1 MSLVEISIKNY
12 KSISSCVFRL
22 NGVTALLG
30 ENGTG
35 KSNILSAV
43 RYFYDNLISRSESD
57 EIFDHNNRLNNRVE
71 IALTYDLGRLK
82 QYARVNLRNEETRYA
97 SYYEKILGIS
107 AEDMMT
113 VRMIKIRDMPVRW
126 SHDADTRKLIA
137 GLFPLY
143 FVDARQIDLVNWEVL
158 WKLVGD
164 LVKPENTVEKELR
177 QELVNA
183 IGEVSGQMKSRLDQ
197 IQGGL
202 ERKNIKI
209 EPYSRKE
216 FAVALSKLYLSGERY
231 QFDESSLAEF
241 SNGTNAFNFTN
252 LLFHILRLMAETKM
266 KEPLVIL
273 DEPEISLHS
282 HMIDELAEIFS
293 QCRYDV
299 RVLLATHSARLIR
312 NILVQEGGENQL
324 YQVYRR
330 REETKIS
337 RFQMFRQDSE
347 MRERYFITDQHA
359 SAYFARALFLV
370 EGETELEVFQSRFL
384 KELYPLLGQAEL
396 IKGMSD
402 DVVYRIVSPKNRGYR
417 IPVTILM
424 DLDKVYTYPEKLK
437 KKYFHMCRTGE
448 NYFFYKKTESRSSSR
463 ATLAARRNRIYRMAE
478 KCRFHYIKP
487 FYLAED
493 ENYQEFVSLIQEY
506 FKEYGIFIAR
516 TTIEGMLV
524 TAENLPL
531 FLQFLE
537 KRFPVCYHNII
548 PFYRGLPGE
557 GERLTFV
564 RLLLGGECDYG
575 MNYRGIKKENPA
587 MDEELKRLMERNLI
601 SKTSW
606 AADWLCFY
614 FCRLAGFEDSG
625 PQEQREFFRKMEKEG
640 RREFFRKTFERDFP
654 ELGELMHMVC
664 GMSQE

>member
-12 KSISSCVFRL
+12 KSVSSCVFHL

-107 AEDMMT
+107 AEDTMT

-164 LVKPENTVEKELR
+164 LVKPENMVEKELR
-177 QELVNA
+177 QELVSA
-183 IGEVSGQMKSRLDQ
+183 IGEVSGQMKSRLDR

-231 QFDESSLAEF
+231 QFDESSLAE
-241 SNGTNAFNFTN
+241 
-252 LLFHILRLMAETKM
+252 
-266 KEPLVIL
+266 
-273 DEPEISLHS
+273 
-282 HMIDELAEIFS
+282 IFS

-330 REETKIS
+330 GEETKIS

-402 DVVYRIVSPKNRGYR
+402 DVVYRIVSPKSRGYR

-463 ATLAARRNRIYRMAE
+463 ATLAARRKRIYRMAE

-487 FYLAED
+487 LYLAED
-493 ENYQEFVSLIQEY
+493 ENYREFVSLIQEY
-506 FKEYGIFIAR
+506 FREYGIFIAR

-524 TAENLPL
+524 TMENLPL
-531 FLQFLE
+531 FLQFLK
-537 KRFPVCYHNII
+537 KRFPACYHNIL
-548 PFYRGLPGE
+548 PFYRGLLRKE
-557 GERLTFV
+557 EELTFV

-625 PQEQREFFRKMEKEG
+625 LQEQREFFRKTEKEG
-640 RREFFRKTFERDFP
+640 KRETFRKAFERDFP

-664 GMSQE
+664 GMIRE

>member
-293 QCRYDV
+293 PV
-299 RVLLATHSARLIR
+299 
-312 NILVQEGGENQL
+312 
-324 YQVYRR
+324 
-330 REETKIS
+330 
-337 RFQMFRQDSE
+337 
-347 MRERYFITDQHA
+347 
-359 SAYFARALFLV
+359 
-370 EGETELEVFQSRFL
+370 
-384 KELYPLLGQAEL
+384 P
-396 IKGMSD
+396 GM
-402 DVVYRIVSPKNRGYR
+402 
-417 IPVTILM
+417 M
-424 DLDKVYTYPEKLK
+424 
-437 KKYFHMCRTGE
+437 
-448 NYFFYKKTESRSSSR
+448 
-463 ATLAARRNRIYRMAE
+463 
-478 KCRFHYIKP
+478 
-487 FYLAED
+487 
-493 ENYQEFVSLIQEY
+493 
-506 FKEYGIFIAR
+506 
-516 TTIEGMLV
+516 
-524 TAENLPL
+524 
-531 FLQFLE
+531 
-537 KRFPVCYHNII
+537 
-548 PFYRGLPGE
+548 
-557 GERLTFV
+557 
-564 RLLLGGECDYG
+564 
-575 MNYRGIKKENPA
+575 
-587 MDEELKRLMERNLI
+587 
-601 SKTSW
+601 
-606 AADWLCFY
+606 
-614 FCRLAGFEDSG
+614 
-625 PQEQREFFRKMEKEG
+625 
-640 RREFFRKTFERDFP
+640 
-654 ELGELMHMVC
+654 
-664 GMSQE
+664 